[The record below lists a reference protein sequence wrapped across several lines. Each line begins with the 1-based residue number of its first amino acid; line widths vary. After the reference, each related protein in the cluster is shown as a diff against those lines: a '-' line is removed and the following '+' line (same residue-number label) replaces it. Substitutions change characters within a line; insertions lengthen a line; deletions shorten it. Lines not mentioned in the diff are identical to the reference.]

1 MSFGGVPDDC
11 RQPGKIFSLS
21 LVTAHDT
28 WWTTRLRGL
37 SYGETSIKG
46 SEVNYAIIDT
56 GTSFMSIAKT
66 DYYYFAQWIMGIK
79 GMRCS
84 YINGC
89 YSTEGKQGKKCADY
103 ITQMQPLA
111 F

>member
-1 MSFGGVPDDC
+1 
-11 RQPGKIFSLS
+11 
-21 LVTAHDT
+21 
-28 WWTTRLRGL
+28 
-37 SYGETSIKG
+37 
-46 SEVNYAIIDT
+46 
-56 GTSFMSIAKT
+56 MSIAKT
-66 DYYYFAQWIMGIK
+66 DYYYLAQWIMGIK

-111 F
+111 I